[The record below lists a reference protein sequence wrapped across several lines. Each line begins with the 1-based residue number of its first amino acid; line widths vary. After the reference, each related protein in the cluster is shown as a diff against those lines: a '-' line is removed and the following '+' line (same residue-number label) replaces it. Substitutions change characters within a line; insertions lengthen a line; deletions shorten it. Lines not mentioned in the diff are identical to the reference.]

1 MNLAQRLRRD
11 IAGGKIAMSY
21 VIAGPRELLT
31 LVGSRQVEAVVIAC
45 MTAIT
50 NRTAVT

>member
-1 MNLAQRLRRD
+1 MAQRNRWRE
-11 IAGGKIAMSY
+11 IAMSY
-21 VIAGPRELLT
+21 VIATPRELLA
-31 LVGSRQVEAVVIAC
+31 LVGSRHVEGVVIAC

>member
-1 MNLAQRLRRD
+1 MSSFFEKD
-11 IAGGKIAMSY
+11 SECEIAMSY
-21 VIAGPRELLT
+21 VIARPRELLA